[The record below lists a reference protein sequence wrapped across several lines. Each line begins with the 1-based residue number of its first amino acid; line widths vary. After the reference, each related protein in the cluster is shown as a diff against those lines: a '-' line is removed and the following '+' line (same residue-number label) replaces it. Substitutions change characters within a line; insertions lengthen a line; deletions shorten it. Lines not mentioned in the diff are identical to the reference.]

1 MSPWT
6 GPVPGAS
13 PRIIHDGVEPVSNGE
28 HSTAFELRP
37 DGGLDDVIRFQVHG
51 SRGLI
56 QHKDLRLPQ
65 QGPGQAH
72 KLALPDADREK
83 ETRRHS
89 VRTAPDP
96 EPRPERAEGRE
107 TLGVARTRR
116 ARPLPRPRLW
126 QT

>member
-1 MSPWT
+1 M
-6 GPVPGAS
+6 PGAS
-13 PRIIHDGVEPVSNGE
+13 PRIIHDGVEPMSNGE
-28 HSTAFELRP
+28 HSTAVELRP

-51 SRGLI
+51 GRGLI

-72 KLALPDADREK
+72 ELALPDTDREK

-89 VRTAPDP
+89 VRTTPDP
-96 EPRPERAEGRE
+96 EPRPEWAEGRE

-116 ARPLPRPRLW
+116 ARPLPRPCLW
-126 QT
+126 KT